1 MSTDSAGS
9 FEQQHFATLHYVP
22 NNSGT
27 CSLKTGSPASG
38 IERPSINTFHLSSG
52 FLSFLSLFTL
62 IWL

>member
-38 IERPSINTFHLSSG
+38 IERP
-52 FLSFLSLFTL
+52 
-62 IWL
+62 